1 MNEQNIFLQS
11 EMEMRPPPHA
21 NNCHGHKTSIAAGG
35 NGHYSGDS
43 CGCDTFTPSAPIDGW
58 IWLPLLV
65 ALVMIWKVRKHSK
78 VC

>member
-1 MNEQNIFLQS
+1 MNEENVFMQS

-43 CGCDTFTPSAPIDGW
+43 CGCDTLSTSVSIDGYLW
-58 IWLPLLV
+58 VLIV
-65 ALVMIWKVRKHSK
+65 VGFVIIWKFRKHNIP
-78 VC
+78 C